1 MSGFCV
7 SAARLALPDA
17 GLISYGE
24 MLDTGRYSETLRPSR
39 QLDESPTVVQPLVMH
54 EVKAGNADAL

>member
-7 SAARLALPDA
+7 SAARLASPDA

-24 MLDTGRYSETLRPSR
+24 MLDTGRYPEICNLNVPHLDSY
-39 QLDESPTVVQPLVMH
+39 QLTCCYSIE
-54 EVKAGNADAL
+54 A